1 MADKVRYPLYMKLP
15 FILISL
21 IAIFFILFIGQSI
34 IVPLLLSFLF
44 AIMLRP
50 VAAFMTDKLKFPNVI
65 SSMLAVLIFSAI
77 IVGVFIFISFQ
88 ISDMVSD
95 FDKIERNVNIHLD
108 NLQRFL
114 KSQFNLNS
122 TEQSKYVNEATE
134 GSLEKSKEIL
144 GTTLLSVTDTLLNTI
159 LVPIY
164 MFLILLYRTH
174 FLTFL
179 TKLVNPKNHDQLFVI
194 LRNVKFAVKS
204 YIVGLILETIFVSVL
219 TSVGLMIIGVKYAI
233 LLGVITGI
241 LNLIPYIGI
250 LMAGLITIVASLTG
264 SAEISIVLGIIVVTT
279 VVQFIDNNILVPMV
293 VSSKV
298 EVNAIASI
306 VGIIIGGAIAGFSGM
321 FLAIPLIAI
330 LKVIFDKVESLKAW
344 GYLLGDDIPKTYE
357 WRSIRLPNF
366 TFQTSS
372 TVNYSESE
380 KEDKNKEN
388 DNDTSNNSE
397 TE

>member
-34 IVPLLLSFLF
+34 IVPLVLSFLF

-95 FDKIERNVNIHLD
+95 FDKIERNVNIHLE

-122 TEQSKYVNEATE
+122 TEQSKYVTEATE

-194 LRNVKFAVKS
+194 LRNVKLAVKS

-279 VVQFIDNNILVPMV
+279 IVQFIDNNILVPMV

-380 KEDKNKEN
+380 EDKNKEEN
-388 DNDTSNNSE
+388 NENSNNSE

>member
-1 MADKVRYPLYMKLP
+1 
-15 FILISL
+15 
-21 IAIFFILFIGQSI
+21 
-34 IVPLLLSFLF
+34 
-44 AIMLRP
+44 
-50 VAAFMTDKLKFPNVI
+50 
-65 SSMLAVLIFSAI
+65 
-77 IVGVFIFISFQ
+77 
-88 ISDMVSD
+88 
-95 FDKIERNVNIHLD
+95 
-108 NLQRFL
+108 
-114 KSQFNLNS
+114 
-122 TEQSKYVNEATE
+122 
-134 GSLEKSKEIL
+134 
-144 GTTLLSVTDTLLNTI
+144 
-159 LVPIY
+159 
-164 MFLILLYRTH
+164 
-174 FLTFL
+174 
-179 TKLVNPKNHDQLFVI
+179 
-194 LRNVKFAVKS
+194 
-204 YIVGLILETIFVSVL
+204 
-219 TSVGLMIIGVKYAI
+219 
-233 LLGVITGI
+233 
-241 LNLIPYIGI
+241 
-250 LMAGLITIVASLTG
+250 MAGLITIVASLTG

-380 KEDKNKEN
+380 KEDKDKEN

>member
-1 MADKVRYPLYMKLP
+1 MTEKVKYPLYMKLP

-21 IAIFFILFIGQSI
+21 IAIFFIIYIGQSI
-34 IVPLLLSFLF
+34 IVPIILSFLF
-44 AIMLRP
+44 AILLRP
-50 VAAFMTDKLKFPNVI
+50 VSAFMTNKLKFPNVI
-65 SSMLAVLIFSAI
+65 SSLVAVILFSTLII
-77 IVGVFIFISFQ
+77 GVFIFISFQ

-95 FDKIERNVNIHLD
+95 FDKIERNVNIHLA
-108 NLQRFL
+108 NLQQFL
-114 KSQFNLNS
+114 KNQFNLNS
-122 TEQSKYVNEATE
+122 SEQSKYVNEATE
-134 GSLEKSKEIL
+134 GSLEKTKEIL
-144 GTTLLSVTDTLLNTI
+144 GTTLLSVTDTLLNII

-164 MFLILLYRTH
+164 VFLILLYRTH

-179 TKLVNPKNHDQLFVI
+179 TKLVRPKNHDQLFII
-194 LRNVKFAVKS
+194 LKNVKLAVKS

-264 SAEISIVLGIIVVTT
+264 SAELSIVIGIIVVTT

-298 EVNAIASI
+298 EVNAIVSI

-330 LKVIFDKVESLKAW
+330 IKVVFDKVESLQAW

-357 WRSIRLPNF
+357 WNNIRLPNF
-366 TFQTSS
+366 TFQS
-372 TVNYSESE
+372 TTTADYSEEDKEPKTE
-380 KEDKNKEN
+380 KE
-388 DNDTSNNSE
+388 SE
-397 TE
+397 

>member
-1 MADKVRYPLYMKLP
+1 
-15 FILISL
+15 
-21 IAIFFILFIGQSI
+21 
-34 IVPLLLSFLF
+34 
-44 AIMLRP
+44 
-50 VAAFMTDKLKFPNVI
+50 
-65 SSMLAVLIFSAI
+65 
-77 IVGVFIFISFQ
+77 
-88 ISDMVSD
+88 
-95 FDKIERNVNIHLD
+95 
-108 NLQRFL
+108 
-114 KSQFNLNS
+114 
-122 TEQSKYVNEATE
+122 VNEATE

-144 GTTLLSVTDTLLNTI
+144 GITLLSVTDTIMNTI

-179 TKLVNPKNHDQLFVI
+179 TKLVSPKNHDQLFVI
-194 LRNVKFAVKS
+194 LRNVKLAVKS

-219 TSVGLMIIGVKYAI
+219 TSIGLMVIGVKYAI

-264 SAEISIVLGIIVVTT
+264 SADVSIVVGIIVVTT
-279 VVQFIDNNILVPMV
+279 IVQFIDNNILVPIV

-321 FLAIPLIAI
+321 FLAIPIIAI

-366 TFQTSS
+366 TFQSTS
-372 TVNYSESE
+372 TVNYSE
-380 KEDKNKEN
+380 EDK
-388 DNDTSNNSE
+388 DNDKDNDSNSE
-397 TE
+397 IE

>member
-1 MADKVRYPLYMKLP
+1 MADKLRYPLYMNLP
-15 FILISL
+15 FILISV

-50 VAAFMTDKLKFPNVI
+50 VASFMTDKLKFPNVI
-65 SSMLAVLIFSAI
+65 SSMMAVLIFSAI
-77 IVGVFIFISFQ
+77 IIGVFIFISVQ

-144 GTTLLSVTDTLLNTI
+144 GITLLSVTDTIMNTI

-179 TKLVNPKNHDQLFVI
+179 TKLVSPKNHDQLFVI
-194 LRNVKFAVKS
+194 LRNVKLAVKS

-219 TSVGLMIIGVKYAI
+219 TSIGLMVIGVKYAI

-264 SAEISIVLGIIVVTT
+264 SADISIVVGIIVVTT
-279 VVQFIDNNILVPMV
+279 IVQFIDNNILVPIV

-321 FLAIPLIAI
+321 FLAIPIIAI

-366 TFQTSS
+366 TFQSTS
-372 TVNYSESE
+372 TVNYSE
-380 KEDKNKEN
+380 EDK
-388 DNDTSNNSE
+388 DNDKDNDSNSE
-397 TE
+397 IE

>member
-1 MADKVRYPLYMKLP
+1 MAEKIKYPLYIKLP
-15 FILISL
+15 FVLISL
-21 IAIFFILFIGQSI
+21 IAIFFILYIGQSI
-34 IVPLLLSFLF
+34 LVPVILSFLF
-44 AIMLRP
+44 AILLRP
-50 VAAFMTDKLKFPNVI
+50 VSAFMTDRLKFPNVI
-65 SSMLAVLIFSAI
+65 SSMLSVVLFSALI
-77 IVGVFIFISFQ
+77 IGVFTFISFQ

-95 FDKIERNVNIHLD
+95 FDKIERNVNAHLAH
-108 NLQRFL
+108 LQNFL

-122 TEQSKYVNEATE
+122 SEQSKYINEATE
-134 GSLEKSKEIL
+134 GSLEKTKQIL
-144 GTTLLSVTDTLLNTI
+144 GTTLLSVTDTLMNTI

-164 MFLILLYRTH
+164 IFLILLYRTH

-179 TKLVNPKNHDQLFVI
+179 TKLVKPKNHDQLFII
-194 LRNVKFAVKS
+194 LRNVKVAVKS

-250 LMAGLITIVASLTG
+250 LIAGVITIVASLTG
-264 SAEISIVLGIIVVTT
+264 SSELSIVIGIIVVTT

-306 VGIIIGGAIAGFSGM
+306 IGIIIGGAIAGFSGM

-330 LKVIFDKVESLKAW
+330 TKVVFDKIESLKPW

-366 TFQTSS
+366 TFQSTS
-372 TVNYSESE
+372 TADYSDEENTQESE
-380 KEDKNKEN
+380 NQ
-388 DNDTSNNSE
+388 S
-397 TE
+397 